1 MPHARTLDPSTSHK
15 AARSVENIT
24 ATQKAIVAILAVPC
38 SDVELVDRYYA
49 QVDAGRAPKASPSGI
64 RSRRAEL
71 VEQGLV
77 EDTGYRVKLASG
89 RSAILWAAVSNV

>member
-1 MPHARTLDPSTSHK
+1 MPFARTLDPSTSHA
-15 AARSVENIT
+15 AARSVNHVT
-24 ATQKAIVAILAVPC
+24 DTKKAILSILVTPC

-49 QVDAGRAPKASPSGI
+49 QVDFGRAPKASPSGI

-77 EDTGYRVKLASG
+77 EDTGFRVMLASG
-89 RSAILWAAVSNV
+89 RSAILWGAVSNV

>member
-1 MPHARTLDPSTSHK
+1 MPFARTLDPSTSHE
-15 AARSVENIT
+15 AAKSVEHVT
-24 ATQKAIVAILAVPC
+24 DTKKAILYILSVPC

-49 QVDAGRAPKASPSGI
+49 LVDAGKAPKASPSGI

-77 EDTGYRVKLASG
+77 ADTGYRVRLASG
-89 RSAILWAAVSNV
+89 RKAILWAVSNV

>member
-1 MPHARTLDPSTSHK
+1 MPHARTLDPSTSHA
-15 AARSVENIT
+15 AARSVEHVT
-24 ATQKAIVAILAVPC
+24 ATKKAILSILSVAC

-49 QVDAGRAPKASPSGI
+49 QVDMGNAPKASPSGI

-89 RSAILWAAVSNV
+89 RSAILWVAVSNV